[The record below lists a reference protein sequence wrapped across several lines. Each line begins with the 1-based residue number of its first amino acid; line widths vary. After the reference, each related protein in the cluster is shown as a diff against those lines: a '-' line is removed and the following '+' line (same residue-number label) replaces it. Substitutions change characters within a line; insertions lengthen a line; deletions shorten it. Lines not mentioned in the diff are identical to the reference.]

1 MPDKKFNIA
10 ILGAT
15 GLVGQAFVQ
24 ILFERKFPINN
35 LYLLASE
42 KSAGKTIALPNGD
55 DAIVSAAD
63 KFDWSKADIAL
74 FSAGGEAAKHYAPIA
89 EKADCIV
96 IDNSSAFRLEN
107 NIPLIIPEVNGE
119 CLKNYTGKIIANP
132 NCSTIQ
138 LLMALYPIYKK
149 YGLKKIIISTYQAAS
164 GAGTELINQ
173 LEQSDGELVNNVI
186 PQIDQFCEN
195 LYSREEMKMVW
206 ETQKIF
212 NNSNIK
218 ISATAVRVPVLNGHS
233 EAVTIETVD
242 PITPQDAID
251 IYQSLSNKAS
261 SGLCYQ
267 EQWMSPKQI
276 SGQDKVYISRV
287 REALV
292 FDHGLSLWIVADNI
306 RKGAALNAVQ
316 IAECWLLSQE

>member
-1 MPDKKFNIA
+1 MQGKKFNIA

-15 GLVGQAFVQ
+15 GLVGQAFIQ
-24 ILFERKFPINN
+24 ILFERKFPIHQ

-55 DAIVSAAD
+55 NAAVSSAE
-63 KFDWSKADIAL
+63 KFDWSNADIAL
-74 FSAGGEAAKHYAPIA
+74 FSAGGDAAKYYAPIA
-89 EKADCIV
+89 EKAGCIT
-96 IDNSSAFRLEN
+96 IDNSSAFRLDK

-119 CLKNYTGKIIANP
+119 TLKNYTGKIIANP

-138 LLMALYPIYKK
+138 LLMALYPIYIK

-173 LEQSDGELVNNVI
+173 LEQGDGELVNNVI

-195 LYSREEMKMVW
+195 AYSREEMKMVW
-206 ETQKIF
+206 ETHKIF
-212 NNSNIK
+212 NNTNIK
-218 ISATAVRVPVLNGHS
+218 ISATAVRVPVFNGHS

-242 PITPQDAID
+242 PITPEDVIKL
-251 IYQSLSNKAS
+251 YQSLSAQSS
-261 SGLCYQ
+261 SGLSYQ
-267 EQWMSPKQI
+267 EQWMTPKQT

-316 IAECWLLSQE
+316 IAECLIDRLN